1 MLPGQRTHART
12 HTRTRASRQRADL
25 RRTARQRTSEGLPA
39 HDESVQY
46 DGCHAGRERQVLQ
59 RVVLHGAS
67 DISQPVESRP
77 RHAACPPDGKMRSGR
92 TTVMRIVRP
101 TRRLSR
107 ASPRSST
114 RPGRSSGTATE
125 GVEDHGARGKG
136 LQMLSQRGDILHVA
150 DMVHQENS
158 PSVENAPRAPIAA
171 PGEARSRGEIVA
183 REGGAQGPRSE
194 PSWPRSLYMS
204 SSSERAPP
212 GCYWTALPR
221 RPGPVS
227 GRTGARRK
235 KVTKWTN
242 RPFCHLFHFH
252 QQDPASEK
260 IA

>member
-1 MLPGQRTHART
+1 MIYSRGLHQPDSSDLYIINRYIRFRLRARSPLALYTRLMLPGQRTHARA

-39 HDESVQY
+39 HVESVQY

-125 GVEDHGARGKG
+125 GVHFINRIRPLKKSPE
-136 LQMLSQRGDILHVA
+136 VA
-150 DMVHQENS
+150 F
-158 PSVENAPRAPIAA
+158 
-171 PGEARSRGEIVA
+171 
-183 REGGAQGPRSE
+183 
-194 PSWPRSLYMS
+194 
-204 SSSERAPP
+204 
-212 GCYWTALPR
+212 
-221 RPGPVS
+221 RP
-227 GRTGARRK
+227 
-235 KVTKWTN
+235 
-242 RPFCHLFHFH
+242 L
-252 QQDPASEK
+252 
-260 IA
+260 

>member
-1 MLPGQRTHART
+1 MYLTIHISPEMTALINRYIRFRLRARSRSTRASCCPDSARTHAYT
-12 HTRTRASRQRADL
+12 HARVAATCRSAAHCAAADFGGTPRPRRERAV
-25 RRTARQRTSEGLPA
+25 RRLP
-39 HDESVQY
+39 
-46 DGCHAGRERQVLQ
+46 HAGRERQVLQ

-171 PGEARSRGEIVA
+171 PEEARSRGEIVA
-183 REGGAQGPRSE
+183 REGVRRVRVRNLLGLGA
-194 PSWPRSLYMS
+194 Y
-204 SSSERAPP
+204 
-212 GCYWTALPR
+212 
-221 RPGPVS
+221 
-227 GRTGARRK
+227 
-235 KVTKWTN
+235 
-242 RPFCHLFHFH
+242 
-252 QQDPASEK
+252 
-260 IA
+260 I

>member
-1 MLPGQRTHART
+1 MLPGQRTHARI
-12 HTRTRASRQRADL
+12 HARARRGNVQICGALRGSGL
-25 RRTARQRTSEGLPA
+25 RRDSPPTSRACSTTAATQGVSVRSCSESSCME
-39 HDESVQY
+39 H
-46 DGCHAGRERQVLQ
+46 H
-59 RVVLHGAS
+59 
-67 DISQPVESRP
+67 ISQPVESRP

-235 KVTKWTN
+235 KVRN
-242 RPFCHLFHFH
+242 
-252 QQDPASEK
+252 
-260 IA
+260 

>member
-1 MLPGQRTHART
+1 MYIRLDCARALHAPHAARTAHART

-25 RRTARQRTSEGLPA
+25 RRTARQRTSEGLSA
-39 HDESVQY
+39 HVESVQY

-183 REGGAQGPRSE
+183 REGVRRVRVWNLLGLGA
-194 PSWPRSLYMS
+194 Y
-204 SSSERAPP
+204 
-212 GCYWTALPR
+212 
-221 RPGPVS
+221 
-227 GRTGARRK
+227 
-235 KVTKWTN
+235 
-242 RPFCHLFHFH
+242 
-252 QQDPASEK
+252 
-260 IA
+260 I